1 MTKDPYVTSPGMPT
15 TRAIELMRRYGIGCL
30 PVTHEG
36 RLVGIVTENDFMEIA
51 GQLLE
56 ERLGE

>member
-1 MTKDPYVTSPGMPT
+1 MPT

-30 PVTHEG
+30 PVTSDG
-36 RLVGIVTENDFMEIA
+36 KLVGIVTENDFMEIA

-56 ERLGE
+56 ERLGQ